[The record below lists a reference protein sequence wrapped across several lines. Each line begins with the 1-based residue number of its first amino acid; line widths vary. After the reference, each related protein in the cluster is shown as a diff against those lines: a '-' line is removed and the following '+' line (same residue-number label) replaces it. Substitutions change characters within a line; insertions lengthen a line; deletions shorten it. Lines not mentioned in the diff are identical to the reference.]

1 MHVSKSNANMFSKHK
16 GKGKGVGKG
25 QSNRHKSVRYHR
37 NTEITT
43 ATNNELPNTTH
54 FNPNESLKSKN
65 QPKRCQG
72 KQQQSLI
79 KYQDSMPSTT
89 LSREDPLMADL
100 LWKNVQPDEEC
111 IPR

>member
-25 QSNRHKSVRYHR
+25 QSNRHKNSRYHR
-37 NTEITT
+37 NNEINE
-43 ATNNELPNTTH
+43 ATSSVANNTNL
-54 FNPNESLKSKN
+54 FNPNESLKNKKKQN
-65 QPKRCQG
+65 RCQDEQ
-72 KQQQSLI
+72 KQRLI
-79 KYQDSMPSTT
+79 RYQGSSASTT
-89 LSREDPLMADL
+89 LIREDPLMADL